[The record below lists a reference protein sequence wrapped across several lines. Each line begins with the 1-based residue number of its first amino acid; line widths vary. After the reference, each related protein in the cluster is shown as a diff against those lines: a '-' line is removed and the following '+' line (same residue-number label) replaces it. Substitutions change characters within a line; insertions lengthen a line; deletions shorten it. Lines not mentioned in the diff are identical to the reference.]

1 MRFNEKVVIVT
12 GGGSG
17 VGRATSLRFAAE
29 GAHVAIADANENAA
43 RDVASEING
52 RGQTA
57 ISTPVDVADS
67 RAVNE
72 CVSKVVD
79 ALGPVSIL
87 VNNAGIHST
96 GLVHTITD
104 EEWNRMLT
112 VNLTGSFNFA
122 RAAQKSMVSLRAGK
136 IVNVSSQ
143 AALGTERGFVA
154 YSAAKAGV
162 IGLTRSLALDLGP
175 LGINVN
181 AVGPGHVETPLTHAL
196 AIENGIDYESI
207 RNQQIE
213 KNALKRV
220 AQPEDIAGVITFLA
234 SDDARHVTG
243 QVIYVTGR
251 PNP

>member
-1 MRFNEKVVIVT
+1 MRFAEKVVIVT

-29 GAHVAIADANENAA
+29 GAHVAIADANESAA
-43 RDVASEING
+43 REVAAEINALC
-52 RGQTA
+52 QSA
-57 ISTPVDVADS
+57 IAAPVNVADS
-67 RAVNE
+67 GAVDE
-72 CVSKVVD
+72 CVAEVVS

-87 VNNAGIHST
+87 VNNAGVHGTNLIHAT
-96 GLVHTITD
+96 TD
-104 EEWNRMLT
+104 DEWNRMLA
-112 VNLTGSFNFA
+112 VNLSGSFYFA
-122 RAAQKSMVSLRAGK
+122 RAAQKSMVEQRAGK

-162 IGLTRSLALDLGP
+162 LGLTRSLALDLGP
-175 LGINVN
+175 FGINVN
-181 AVGPGHVETPLTHAL
+181 AVGPGHVETPLTHRL
-196 AIENGIDYESI
+196 AEERGITYESI
-207 RNQQIE
+207 RDEQIK

-220 AQPEDIAGVITFLA
+220 AQPEDIAGVIAFLA
-234 SDDARHVTG
+234 SEDARHVTG